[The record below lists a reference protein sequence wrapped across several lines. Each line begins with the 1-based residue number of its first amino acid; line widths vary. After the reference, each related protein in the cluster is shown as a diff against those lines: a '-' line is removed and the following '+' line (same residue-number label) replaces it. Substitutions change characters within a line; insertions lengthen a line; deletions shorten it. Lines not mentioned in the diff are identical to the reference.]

1 MREQKHRGHLVSDRL
16 IGAHLRCGCQVGWP
30 AQISRLWAAVSV
42 RACGDHGMQAGL
54 TAVLRLLCDQA
65 WLRRVPPR
73 SRGARGCCRD
83 RSRSR
88 PGRSGTG
95 PRNGR
100 LALAVPPVAGR
111 NGPDRLRAQ

>member
-65 WLRRVPPR
+65 WLRRVPATFPWRTGVLPR
-73 SRGARGCCRD
+73 PESVASRPVGDWSTERQASPRRAAGRGAQ
-83 RSRSR
+83 R
-88 PGRSGTG
+88 P
-95 PRNGR
+95 
-100 LALAVPPVAGR
+100 
-111 NGPDRLRAQ
+111 